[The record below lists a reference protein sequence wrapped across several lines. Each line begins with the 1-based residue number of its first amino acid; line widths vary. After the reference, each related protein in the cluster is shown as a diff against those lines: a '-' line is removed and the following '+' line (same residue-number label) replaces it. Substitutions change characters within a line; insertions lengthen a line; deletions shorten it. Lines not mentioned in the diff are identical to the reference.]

1 MMILNLMLVKII
13 EMKNNVLQNNDMNL
27 EYIKQINLFQYE

>member
-1 MMILNLMLVKII
+1 MLAKII